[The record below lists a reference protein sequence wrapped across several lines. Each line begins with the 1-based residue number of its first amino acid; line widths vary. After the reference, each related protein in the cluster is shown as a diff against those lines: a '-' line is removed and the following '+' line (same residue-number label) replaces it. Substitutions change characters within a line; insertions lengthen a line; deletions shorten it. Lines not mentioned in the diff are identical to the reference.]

1 MRRKTGNLCIILGT
15 ALILG
20 ALILF
25 LHNKQ
30 EERLAQE
37 ASEVYLEQLVYQI
50 NRAEETAP
58 QAETGE
64 DEEGLLEYIV
74 PEIPEALLTAED
86 LEMTETVV
94 DGRSYIGY
102 LALPALNLELPVLAD
117 WNYGLLQVAPCRYHG
132 TLRGNDLVLM
142 AHNYASHFGRISEL
156 RQGDPVIFVDTE
168 GRATRYVVVGQDVLD
183 PYAVEEM
190 TSGEFDLT
198 LFTCTY
204 GGKSRVT
211 VYCDRAS

>member
-30 EERLAQE
+30 EERLAHE
-37 ASEVYLEQLVYQI
+37 ASEVYLEQLVCQI

-64 DEEGLLEYIV
+64 DEDGLLEYIV

-102 LALPALNLELPVLAD
+102 LALPALNLELPILAD
-117 WNYGLLQVAPCRYHG
+117 WNYGLLQVAPCRYYG

-156 RQGDPVIFVDTE
+156 RQGDSVIFVDAE
-168 GRATRYVVVGQDVLD
+168 GRVTQYVVVGQDVLA
-183 PYAVEEM
+183 PNAVEEM
-190 TSGEFDLT
+190 TAGDFDLT

>member
-25 LHNKQ
+25 LHNKH
-30 EERLAQE
+30 EERLARE
-37 ASEVYLEQLVYQI
+37 ASEAHLEQLVSQI
-50 NRAEETAP
+50 HRAEETAP

-64 DEEGLLEYIV
+64 DEDGLLEYIV

-102 LALPALNLELPVLAD
+102 LALPTLNLELPILAD

-168 GRATRYVVVGQDVLD
+168 GRATQYVVVAQDVLD